1 MKKIV
6 SIRKLDDYNEMVQ
19 QLKSVLLKTL
29 NQVYMDLVQLE
40 DPLLAFQV
48 TKIIQFLT
56 FEKKT

>member
-1 MKKIV
+1 
-6 SIRKLDDYNEMVQ
+6 MVQ